1 MVDPSSRSGETSDMA
16 VFDNYPV
23 SSEADAKAMMALIE
37 ELFPICR
44 SITGNGVRQTLAI
57 LGRYIPLEVNEVPS
71 GTPVLDWTVPREWNI
86 REAYIACPNGTRI
99 VDFAA
104 NNLHVVQYSGS
115 IDAVMSL
122 AELRPHLQTL
132 PEQPDWI
139 PYRTSYYVENWGF
152 CLPHR
157 QLSSLADG
165 LYRVVIDSDLEPGHL
180 SYGELSI
187 PGETDDTVIF
197 SCHVCHPSL
206 ANDNLSGI
214 AVATML
220 ARHLQTLRPRY
231 TYRFLFIPGTIG
243 SLTWLARNEDKIG
256 RIVHGLVLSCL
267 GDSGGMTYKQ
277 SRRGNAAIDHI
288 VAHVLR
294 NDDVPHRIT
303 PFVPYG
309 YDERQYCSPGF
320 NLPMG
325 CLMRTPNGEYPE
337 YHSSADNLSLLRPES
352 LAHSLAVLRHI
363 VACLEGNVVYRSRN
377 PKGEP
382 QLGRR
387 GLYAGVGG
395 QRTASYD
402 QMALLWVLNL
412 ADGNHSLLDMAERA
426 GLPFAKM
433 RAAADALV
441 AAELL
446 EPLPVRRDPVLC
458 EGPNQAATDERKK

>member
-1 MVDPSSRSGETSDMA
+1 
-16 VFDNYPV
+16 
-23 SSEADAKAMMALIE
+23 MMALIE

-44 SITGNGVRQTLAI
+44 SITGNGVRQTLET
-57 LGRYIPLEVNEVPS
+57 LRRFIPLEVNEVPS
-71 GTPVLDWTVPREWNI
+71 GIGVLDWTVPPEWNI
-86 REAYIACPNGTRI
+86 RDAYILDPDGRRV

-104 NNLHVVQYSGS
+104 NNLHIVQYSRP
-115 IDAVMSL
+115 IDAMIPL
-122 AELRPHLQTL
+122 GELRPHLHTL
-132 PEQPDWI
+132 PDQPDWI
-139 PYRTSYYVENWGF
+139 PYRTSYYTENWGF
-152 CLPHR
+152 CLTHR

-165 LYRVVIDSDLEPGHL
+165 PYRVVIDSDLGPGHL
-180 SYGELSI
+180 SYGELLI
-187 PGETDDTVIF
+187 PGETDDTVLF
-197 SCHVCHPSL
+197 SCHICHPSL

-220 ARHLQTLRPRY
+220 ACHLQTLRRRHS
-231 TYRFLFIPGTIG
+231 YRFLFIPGTIG
-243 SLTWLARNEDKIG
+243 SLTWLARNEDKVG

-267 GDSGGMTYKQ
+267 GDAGGMTYKQ
-277 SRRGNAAIDHI
+277 SRRGNAAIDRT

-294 NDDVPHRIT
+294 NDEVPHRIT

-320 NLPMG
+320 DLPVG

-352 LAHSLAVLRHI
+352 LAHSLAVLRRI
-363 VACLEGNVVYRSRN
+363 VAVIEGDAVCRSRN

-387 GLYAGVGG
+387 GLYETMGG
-395 QRTASYD
+395 QRAASYD

-412 ADGNHSLLDMAERA
+412 ADGHHSLLDMAERA
-426 GLPFAKM
+426 GVPFATI

-446 EPLPVRRDPVLC
+446 ERMPAQR
-458 EGPNQAATDERKK
+458 

>member
-1 MVDPSSRSGETSDMA
+1 
-16 VFDNYPV
+16 
-23 SSEADAKAMMALIE
+23 MMALIE

-44 SITGNGVRQTLAI
+44 SITGNGVRRTLEI
-57 LGRYIPLEVNEVPS
+57 LRRFIPLEAHEVPS
-71 GTPVLDWTVPREWNI
+71 GIGVLDWTVPPEWNL
-86 REAYIACPNGTRI
+86 RDAYILDPDGRRV

-104 NNLHVVQYSGS
+104 NNLHIVQYSRP
-115 IDAVMSL
+115 IDAMIPL
-122 AELRPHLQTL
+122 GELRPHLHTL
-132 PEQPDWI
+132 PDQPDWI
-139 PYRTSYYVENWGF
+139 PYRTSYYTENWGF
-152 CLPHR
+152 CLTHR

-165 LYRVVIDSDLEPGHL
+165 PYRVVIDSDLGPGHL
-180 SYGELSI
+180 SYGELLI
-187 PGETDDTVIF
+187 PGETDDTVLF
-197 SCHVCHPSL
+197 SCHICHPSL

-220 ARHLQTLRPRY
+220 ACHLQTLRRRHS
-231 TYRFLFIPGTIG
+231 YRFLFIPGTIG
-243 SLTWLARNEDKIG
+243 SLTWLARNEDKVG

-267 GDSGGMTYKQ
+267 GDAGGMTYKQ
-277 SRRGNAAIDHI
+277 SRRGNAAIDRI

-294 NDDVPHRIT
+294 NDEVPHRIT

-320 NLPMG
+320 DLPVG

-352 LAHSLAVLRHI
+352 LAHSLAVLRRI
-363 VACLEGNVVYRSRN
+363 VAVIEGDAVYRSRN

-382 QLGRR
+382 QLGQR
-387 GLYAGVGG
+387 GLYETMGG
-395 QRTASYD
+395 QRAASYD

-412 ADGNHSLLDMAERA
+412 ADGHHSLLDMAERA
-426 GLPFAKM
+426 GVPFATI

-446 EPLPVRRDPVLC
+446 ERMPAQR
-458 EGPNQAATDERKK
+458 

>member
-1 MVDPSSRSGETSDMA
+1 
-16 VFDNYPV
+16 
-23 SSEADAKAMMALIE
+23 MMALIE

-44 SITGNGVRQTLAI
+44 SITGNGVRRTLEI
-57 LGRYIPLEVNEVPS
+57 LRRFIPLEAHEVPS
-71 GTPVLDWTVPREWNI
+71 GIGVLDWTVPPEWNL
-86 REAYIACPNGTRI
+86 RDAYILDPDGRRV

-104 NNLHVVQYSGS
+104 NNLHIVQYSRP
-115 IDAVMSL
+115 IDAMIPL
-122 AELRPHLQTL
+122 GELRPHLHTL
-132 PEQPDWI
+132 PDQPDWI
-139 PYRTSYYVENWGF
+139 PYRTSYYTENWGF
-152 CLPHR
+152 CLTHR

-165 LYRVVIDSDLEPGHL
+165 PYRVVIDSDLGPGHL
-180 SYGELSI
+180 SYGELLI
-187 PGETDDTVIF
+187 PGETDDTVLF
-197 SCHVCHPSL
+197 SCHICHPSL

-220 ARHLQTLRPRY
+220 ACHLQTLRRRHS
-231 TYRFLFIPGTIG
+231 YRFLFIPGTIG
-243 SLTWLARNEDKIG
+243 SLTWLARNEDKVG

-267 GDSGGMTYKQ
+267 GDAGGMTYKQ
-277 SRRGNAAIDHI
+277 SRRGNAAIDRI

-294 NDDVPHRIT
+294 NDEVPHRIT

-320 NLPMG
+320 DLPVG

-352 LAHSLAVLRHI
+352 LAHSLAVLRRI
-363 VACLEGNVVYRSRN
+363 VAVIEGDAICRSRN

-382 QLGRR
+382 QLGQR
-387 GLYAGVGG
+387 GLYETMGG
-395 QRTASYD
+395 QRAASYD

-412 ADGNHSLLDMAERA
+412 ADGHHSLLDMAERA
-426 GLPFAKM
+426 GVPFATI

-446 EPLPVRRDPVLC
+446 ERMPAQR
-458 EGPNQAATDERKK
+458 

>member
-1 MVDPSSRSGETSDMA
+1 LRRESKPPCGCT
-16 VFDNYPV
+16 PV
-23 SSEADAKAMMALIE
+23 PDADAVGMMALIE

-44 SITGNGVRQTLAI
+44 SITGNGVRQTLEI
-57 LGRYIPLEVNEVPS
+57 LRRFIPLEAHEVPS
-71 GTPVLDWTVPREWNI
+71 GIGVLDWTVPPEWNL
-86 REAYIACPNGTRI
+86 RDAYILDPDGRRV

-104 NNLHVVQYSGS
+104 NNLHIVQYSRP
-115 IDAVMSL
+115 IDAMIPL
-122 AELRPHLQTL
+122 GELRPHLHTL
-132 PEQPDWI
+132 PDQPDWI
-139 PYRTSYYVENWGF
+139 PYRTSYYTENWGF
-152 CLPHR
+152 CLTHR

-165 LYRVVIDSDLEPGHL
+165 PYRVVIDSDLGPGHL
-180 SYGELSI
+180 SYGELLI
-187 PGETDDTVIF
+187 PGETDDTVLF
-197 SCHVCHPSL
+197 SCHICHPSL

-220 ARHLQTLRPRY
+220 ACHLQTLRRRHS
-231 TYRFLFIPGTIG
+231 YRFLFIPGTIG
-243 SLTWLARNEDKIG
+243 SLTWLARNEDKVG

-267 GDSGGMTYKQ
+267 GDGGGMTYKQ
-277 SRRGNAAIDHI
+277 SRRGNAAIDRI

-294 NDDVPHRIT
+294 NDEVPHRIT

-320 NLPMG
+320 DLPVG

-352 LAHSLAVLRHI
+352 LAHSLAVLRRI
-363 VACLEGNVVYRSRN
+363 VAVIEGDAVCRSRN

-382 QLGRR
+382 QLGQR
-387 GLYAGVGG
+387 GLYETMGG
-395 QRTASYD
+395 QRAASYD

-412 ADGNHSLLDMAERA
+412 ADGHHSLLDMAERA
-426 GLPFAKM
+426 GVPFATI

-446 EPLPVRRDPVLC
+446 ERMPAQR
-458 EGPNQAATDERKK
+458 

>member
-1 MVDPSSRSGETSDMA
+1 
-16 VFDNYPV
+16 
-23 SSEADAKAMMALIE
+23 MALIE

-44 SITGNGVRQTLAI
+44 SITGNGVRQTLET
-57 LGRYIPLEVNEVPS
+57 LRRFIPLEVNEVPS
-71 GTPVLDWTVPREWNI
+71 GIGVLDWTVPPEWNI
-86 REAYIACPNGTRI
+86 RDAYILDPDGRRV

-104 NNLHVVQYSGS
+104 NNLHIVQYSRP
-115 IDAVMSL
+115 IDAMIPL
-122 AELRPHLQTL
+122 GELRPHLHTL
-132 PEQPDWI
+132 PDQPDWI
-139 PYRTSYYVENWGF
+139 PYRTSYYTENWGF
-152 CLPHR
+152 CLTHR

-165 LYRVVIDSDLEPGHL
+165 PYRVVIDSDLGPGHL
-180 SYGELSI
+180 SYGELLI
-187 PGETDDTVIF
+187 PGETDDTVLF
-197 SCHVCHPSL
+197 SCHICHPSL

-220 ARHLQTLRPRY
+220 ACHLQTLRLRHS
-231 TYRFLFIPGTIG
+231 YRFLFIPGTIG
-243 SLTWLARNEDKIG
+243 SLTWLARNEDKVG

-267 GDSGGMTYKQ
+267 GDAGGMTYKQ
-277 SRRGNAAIDHI
+277 SRRGNAAIDRI

-294 NDDVPHRIT
+294 NDEVPHRIT

-320 NLPMG
+320 DLPVG

-352 LAHSLAVLRHI
+352 LAHSLAVLRRI
-363 VACLEGNVVYRSRN
+363 VAVIEGDAVCRSRN

-382 QLGRR
+382 QLGQR
-387 GLYAGVGG
+387 GLYETMGG
-395 QRTASYD
+395 QRAASYD

-412 ADGNHSLLDMAERA
+412 ADGHHSLLDMAERA
-426 GLPFAKM
+426 GVPFATI

-446 EPLPVRRDPVLC
+446 ERMPAQR
-458 EGPNQAATDERKK
+458 

>member
-1 MVDPSSRSGETSDMA
+1 
-16 VFDNYPV
+16 
-23 SSEADAKAMMALIE
+23 MMALIE

-44 SITGNGVRQTLAI
+44 SITGNGVRQTLET
-57 LGRYIPLEVNEVPS
+57 LRRFIPLEVNEVPS
-71 GTPVLDWTVPREWNI
+71 GIGVLDWTVPPEWNL
-86 REAYIACPNGTRI
+86 RDAYILDPDGRRV

-104 NNLHVVQYSGS
+104 NNLHIVQYSRP
-115 IDAVMSL
+115 IDAMIPL
-122 AELRPHLQTL
+122 GELRPHLHTL
-132 PEQPDWI
+132 PDQPDWI
-139 PYRTSYYVENWGF
+139 PYRTSYYTENWGF
-152 CLPHR
+152 CLTHR

-165 LYRVVIDSDLEPGHL
+165 PYRVVIDSDLGPGHL
-180 SYGELSI
+180 SYGELLI
-187 PGETDDTVIF
+187 PGETDDTVLF
-197 SCHVCHPSL
+197 SCHICHPSL

-220 ARHLQTLRPRY
+220 ACHLQTLRLRHS
-231 TYRFLFIPGTIG
+231 YRFLFIPGTIG
-243 SLTWLARNEDKIG
+243 SLTWLARNEDKVG

-267 GDSGGMTYKQ
+267 GDAGGMTYKQ
-277 SRRGNAAIDHI
+277 SRRGNAAIDRT

-294 NDDVPHRIT
+294 NDEVPHRIT

-320 NLPMG
+320 DLPVG

-352 LAHSLAVLRHI
+352 LAHSLAVLRRI
-363 VACLEGNVVYRSRN
+363 VAVIEGDAVCRSRN

-382 QLGRR
+382 QLGQR
-387 GLYAGVGG
+387 GLYETMGG
-395 QRTASYD
+395 QRAASYD

-412 ADGNHSLLDMAERA
+412 ADGHHSLLDMAERA
-426 GLPFAKM
+426 GVPFATI

-446 EPLPVRRDPVLC
+446 ERMPAQR
-458 EGPNQAATDERKK
+458 